1 MPNSHANYILVYIN
15 KEVLNQRIQH
25 IKTSAFVFVKIFS

>member
-15 KEVLNQRIQH
+15 KEVLLNQRTQH
-25 IKTSAFVFVKIFS
+25 KKDYCFCVKIFN